1 VASYK
6 NSKSSDNPKAKLAWL
21 IFIMLV
27 FSSFGFVGTL
37 LLKFVLYSISAIA
50 FCLFQSV
57 GLILAYNIAS
67 KIELHKGNKLS

>member
-1 VASYK
+1 
-6 NSKSSDNPKAKLAWL
+6 
-21 IFIMLV
+21 MLV